1 MNDPRGSIW
10 RIWDLHVHTPYSV
23 LNNGFPADFDEY
35 ATKLLQRTVAM
46 QVAAVGI
53 TDYFSAEG
61 YKKLREI
68 LDDDARITALCGAEV
83 AEAVRRVLFIPN
95 IELRTSIIVR
105 SPDGNDRRVNFH
117 VLFSDEITPDQI
129 EEDFLREVKFTAE
142 GTPSG
147 TDEEWPLTLRNL
159 EILGQ
164 RLKAQHEPFA
174 GMSDLEVGM
183 MNAVVDHGSVS
194 EILER
199 KRSIFGNRYLLAV
212 PADEDLSECSWNG
225 QGHLA
230 RKVMIQKSHMLFSAN
245 PGTRAFALGLR
256 HPSVEDFIGEFKSL
270 KPCVHGSDAH
280 DEEHMFVPDEQ
291 RYTWINADPTFAGL
305 KRLLREPDSR
315 VFIGPEPPALDRQR
329 TNTTRYCDLLTFAK
343 EPDSPLD
350 EHWFS
355 GDVPLNTGLVAVIGN
370 KGSGKSALADSLG
383 LVGNSPRESHFSFLH
398 PDKFRRPRE
407 RKAEQFQALLHW
419 LSGDVDTRRLSDSVD
434 ATSVET
440 IKYIP
445 QNYLEAICNE
455 VAGGKGSEFDKELKS
470 VIFSHVPD
478 EERLE
483 CDSFDELMDFRTN
496 ETREHIALLK
506 RRLRGL
512 NERIVALN
520 ARLTDEHR
528 QGLEQQVKHKQAEL
542 TAHVKTKPEEIRPP
556 DKDPAVED
564 QNAKLAADIEQ
575 MRAEV
580 EEIDATLAEIA
591 TKNKQ
596 VLRRKALAEKLKAKL
611 DNLQRTFEEFAASFS
626 ECEELGINLKDVVTF
641 EIRLAKVEK
650 IIADALLESQDLS
663 GKLLEDEDG
672 TPAHTRKQLLTKVA
686 DLRRNMNAANQ
697 RYQQYLEDL
706 AKWEARRKEI
716 EGAPDV
722 PESLAY
728 FTAQIE
734 ELQKL
739 PAELEVIKGE
749 REATVQAIYQE
760 IDSLAR
766 MYASLYSPIE
776 KAIAGD
782 PLRDRGL
789 EIGFKVSIVPENF
802 ETRLFGLIHQGRRG
816 TFCGV
821 EEGQKR
827 LRKMLRE
834 ADFSAPQGVLS
845 FVKAIDEAL
854 SFDLRDDG
862 RQPVRIA
869 DLIRKG
875 IEPVDVYDY
884 VFGLEYL
891 FPRYALTW
899 GERMLDQLSPGERG
913 ALLLVFY
920 LLVDKDTIPLVID
933 QPEENLD
940 NESVYRMLVPCIK
953 QAKEKRQ
960 VIIVTHNPNLAVV
973 CDADQV
979 IYCEM
984 DKPGGNRITYTTG
997 AIENPTINR
1006 HIVDVLEG
1014 TRPAFDVRDAKYKL
1028 VDS

>member
-10 RIWDLHVHTPYSV
+10 RIWDLHVHTPFSA

-35 ATKLLQRTVAM
+35 ATILLQRAVAM

-61 YKKLREI
+61 YRKLRKI
-68 LDDDARITALCGAEV
+68 LDDDALLTKLCGTEV
-83 AEAVRRVLFIPN
+83 AKAIRRILFIPN
-95 IELRTSIIVR
+95 IELRESTIVR
-105 SPDGNDRRVNFH
+105 SPDGKDRRVNFH
-117 VLFSDEITPDQI
+117 VLFSDEVTPEQI

-142 GTPSG
+142 GTPNG
-147 TDEEWPLTLRNL
+147 TDEKWSLTIRNL
-159 EILGQ
+159 ETLGQ
-164 RLKAQHEPFA
+164 HLKAQHTPFA
-174 GMSDLEVGM
+174 GKSDIEVGM
-183 MNAVVDHGSVS
+183 MNAVVKHGDVS
-194 EILER
+194 EILEC

-212 PADEDLSECSWNG
+212 PADEDLSECSWDG

-230 RKVMIQKSHMLFSAN
+230 RKLMIQKSHMLFSAN
-245 PGTRAFALGLR
+245 AGTRKFALGLR
-256 HPSVEDFIGEFKSL
+256 HPSVDEFIEEFKSL

-280 DEEHMFVPDEQ
+280 DEAHLFTPDEQ
-291 RYTWINADPTFAGL
+291 RFTWIKADPTFAGL
-305 KRLLREPDSR
+305 KRILREPDSR
-315 VFIGPEPPALDRQR
+315 VFIGPEPPALERQR
-329 TNTTRYCDLLTFAK
+329 NNTTRYCDMLSFAK
-343 EPDSPLD
+343 EPESVLE

-383 LVGNSPRESHFSFLH
+383 LVGNSPKESHFSFLH

-407 RKAEQFQALLHW
+407 RKAEQFRASLRW
-419 LSGDVDTRRLSDSVD
+419 LSGGVEPRLLSDAVD
-434 ATSVET
+434 PTSVET

-455 VAGGKGSEFDKELKS
+455 VASGEGSEFDKELKS

-478 EERLE
+478 HERLE
-483 CDSFDELMDFRTN
+483 CESFDELMTFRTN
-496 ETREHIALLK
+496 ETREHIALLQRK
-506 RRLRGL
+506 LRGL
-512 NERIVALN
+512 NEHVVTLN

-528 QGLEQQVKHKQAEL
+528 QGLEQQLKHKQAEL
-542 TAHVKTKPEEIRPP
+542 AAHIKAKPKQIAPP
-556 DKDPAVED
+556 DEDPAVED
-564 QNAKLAADIEQ
+564 QNAKLAAEIEQ
-575 MRAEV
+575 IRGEV
-580 EEIDATLAEIA
+580 EKLDAKLAEIA
-591 TKNKQ
+591 AKNKQ
-596 VLRRKALAEKLKAKL
+596 ALRRKALAEKLKGKIE
-611 DNLQRTFEEFAASFS
+611 NLQRTYDDFATSCS
-626 ECEELGINLKDVVTF
+626 ECAELGIELKDVVTF
-641 EIRLAKVEK
+641 EVRLAKVEE

-663 GKLLEDEDG
+663 GKLLEDEEG
-672 TPAHTRKQLLTKVA
+672 TPANEKKQHLEKVA
-686 DLRRNMNAANQ
+686 ELRQTMSVANQ

-706 AKWEARRKEI
+706 AEWEARRKEI
-716 EGAPDV
+716 EGAADV

-728 FTAQIE
+728 FRAQIG
-734 ELQKL
+734 ELQQL
-739 PAELEVIKGE
+739 PAELEAIKGE
-749 REATVQAIYQE
+749 RVATVRAIYRE
-760 IDSLAR
+760 IDSLAQT
-766 MYASLYSPIE
+766 YASLYSPIE

-802 ETRLFGLIHQGRRG
+802 EARLFGLIQQGRRG

-821 EEGQKR
+821 EEGQKK

-834 ADFSAPQGVLS
+834 ADFSTVQGVEA
-845 FVKAIDEAL
+845 FVAAIDEAL
-854 SFDLRDDG
+854 SLDLRDDA

-869 DLIRKG
+869 DLVKKG
-875 IEPVDVYDY
+875 IEPVHVYDF

-899 GERMLDQLSPGERG
+899 GDRTLDQLSQGERG

-920 LLVDKDTIPLVID
+920 LLVDNDTIPLVID

-940 NESVYRMLVPCIK
+940 NESVYRMLVPCFK
-953 QAKEKRQ
+953 KAKERRQ

-984 DKPGGNRITYTTG
+984 DKPGGNRVTYTTG
-997 AIENPTINR
+997 AIENPMMNR

>member
-1 MNDPRGSIW
+1 MLFNRA
-10 RIWDLHVHTPYSV
+10 V
-23 LNNGFPADFDEY
+23 E
-35 ATKLLQRTVAM
+35 M

-53 TDYFSAEG
+53 TDYFSIEG

-68 LDDDARITALCGAEV
+68 LDNDAHLTALCGEEV
-83 AEAVRRVLFIPN
+83 AEVVRRILFIPN
-95 IELRTSIIVR
+95 IELRTSTIVR
-105 SPDGNDRRVNFH
+105 SPGGKDRRVNFH
-117 VLFSDEITPDQI
+117 VLFSDRITTDQI

-142 GTPSG
+142 GTPSY

-159 EILGQ
+159 ETLGQ

-174 GMSDLEVGM
+174 VMSDLQVGM
-183 MNAVVDHGSVS
+183 MTAVVDHGSVS

-245 PGTRAFALGLR
+245 SGTRAFALGLR
-256 HPSVEDFIGEFKSL
+256 HPSIEDFIGEFKSL

-280 DEEHMFVPDEQ
+280 DAEHLFVPDKQ
-291 RYTWINADPTFAGL
+291 RYTWIKADPTFNGL

-315 VFIGPEPPALDRQR
+315 VFIGSEPPALDRQR

-343 EPDSPLD
+343 EPDSLLD
-350 EHWFS
+350 EIWFS

-398 PDKFRRPRE
+398 PNKFRRPRE
-407 RKAEQFQALLHW
+407 RKAEQFLASLHW

-434 ATSVET
+434 TTSVET

-445 QNYLEAICNE
+445 QFYLEAICNE
-455 VAGGKGSEFDKELKS
+455 VVGGEGSEFDKELKS

-478 EERLE
+478 DERLE
-483 CDSFDELMDFRTN
+483 CDSFDELMDFQTN
-496 ETREHIALLK
+496 ETHEHIALLK
-506 RRLRGL
+506 RKLRGL
-512 NERIVALN
+512 NERIIALN
-520 ARLTDEHR
+520 ARLADEHR
-528 QGLEQQVKHKQAEL
+528 QGLKQQVMHKQAEL
-542 TAHVKTKPEEIRPP
+542 AAHVKAKPEAIRPP
-556 DKDPAVED
+556 DTDPAVED
-564 QNAKLAADIEQ
+564 QNTKLATEIEQ
-575 MRAEV
+575 IRAEV
-580 EEIDATLAEIA
+580 EKIDATLAEIT
-591 TKNKQ
+591 TKNKK

-611 DNLQRTFEEFAASFS
+611 DNLQRTFDDFAVSCS
-626 ECEELGINLKDVVTF
+626 ECEELGIDLEDVVTF
-641 EIRLAKVEK
+641 EIRLTEVEK
-650 IIADALLESQDLS
+650 IIADALLASHELA

-672 TPAHTRKQLLTKVA
+672 SPAHVRKQLLTKVA
-686 DLRRNMNAANQ
+686 DLRLTMSVANQ
-697 RYQQYLEDL
+697 RYQQYLDDL
-706 AKWEARRKEI
+706 VKWETRRKEI
-716 EGAPDV
+716 EGTPDM

-728 FTAQIE
+728 FTAQII
-734 ELQKL
+734 ELQML
-739 PAELEVIKGE
+739 PAELEAIRGE
-749 REATVQAIYQE
+749 RNTTVQAIYHE
-760 IDSLAR
+760 IDCLAR

-789 EIGFKVSIVPENF
+789 EIGFKVSIMPENF

-821 EEGQKR
+821 EEGQRK

-834 ADFSAPQGVLS
+834 ADFSAPQNVLA
-845 FVKAIDEAL
+845 FIQAIDEAL
-854 SFDLRDDG
+854 SFDLREDG
-862 RQPVRIA
+862 QQPVRIA
-869 DLIRKG
+869 DLVRKG
-875 IEPVDVYDY
+875 TEPVDVYDY

-899 GERMLDQLSPGERG
+899 GDRTLDQLSPGERG

-920 LLVDKDTIPLVID
+920 LLVDKNTIPLVID

-953 QAKEKRQ
+953 QAKERRQ

-973 CDADQV
+973 CDADQI

-984 DKPGGNRITYTTG
+984 DKPGGNRITYTAG
-997 AIENPTINR
+997 AIENLTINR

-1028 VDS
+1028 VDP